1 MGTDMTVPCGE
12 GYLNIRVGA
21 IIRKDGKLLMVGN
34 DREDYYYSV
43 GGRIQFGESAEQ
55 AVVREVLEETGCR
68 MEIDR
73 LGFVHE
79 DYFYADSPDKLGKT
93 VYELSF
99 YFYMKVP
106 EDFRPVCGSV
116 TADNDREYLR
126 WVSPEES
133 RTIFPAFFR
142 TELDKPAPGV
152 RHIFTDER

>member
-1 MGTDMTVPCGE
+1 MGTDMTVPCDE

-21 IIRKDGKLLMVGN
+21 IIRKDGKLLMMGN

-43 GGRIQFGESAEQ
+43 GGRVRFGESVEQ

-79 DYFYADSPDKLGKT
+79 NYFYADSPDKLGKP

-106 EDFRPVCGSV
+106 ENFKPVCDSV
-116 TADNDREYLR
+116 TENNDREYLR
-126 WVSPEES
+126 WVSSEEP
-133 RTIFPAFFR
+133 RRIFPDFFR
-142 TELDKPAPGV
+142 TELDKPSSGV